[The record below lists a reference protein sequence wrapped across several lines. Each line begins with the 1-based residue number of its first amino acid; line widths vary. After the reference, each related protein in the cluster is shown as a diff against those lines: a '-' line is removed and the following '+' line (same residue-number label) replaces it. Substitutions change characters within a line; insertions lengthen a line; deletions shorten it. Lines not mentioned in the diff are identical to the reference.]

1 MIDLHAH
8 VLPGLD
14 DGPRTVTDAI
24 ALAQA
29 AIAAGTGAIV
39 ATPHINHRYNLTPP
53 QVAGA
58 VEQFSAVLRQEGIEL
73 TLLGG
78 GEISIERLVDLS
90 DGELD
95 RLGLGGG
102 RCLLVEPPLR
112 DMPGPFEWPI
122 RSLLDAGRRVLI
134 AHPERCP
141 GFVREPERLRALI
154 DGGAFSQ
161 ITVGSLLGKHGEPAR
176 QFACDLVSDGL
187 AHNLASDMH
196 DEQRRAPSLSAG
208 LAALTELGLITT
220 AHGRWL
226 TVETPQAIIDGSEL
240 PPHP

>member
-14 DGPRTVTDAI
+14 DGPRTVMDAI
-24 ALAQA
+24 ALARA
-29 AIAAGTGAIV
+29 AIAAGTATIV
-39 ATPHINHRYNLTPP
+39 ATPHINHRYNLTPV

-58 VEQFSAVLRQEGIEL
+58 IEQFSTILRQEGL
-73 TLLGG
+73 PLRLLGG
-78 GEISIERLVDLS
+78 GEISLERLVDLN

-102 RCLLVEPPLR
+102 TCLLVEPPLR
-112 DMPGPFEWPI
+112 DIPGPFEWPI
-122 RSLLDAGRRVLI
+122 RSLLQAGRRVLL

-141 GFVREPERLRALI
+141 GFVRDPERLRNLLEEGAL
-154 DGGAFSQ
+154 SQ
-161 ITVGSLLGKHGEPAR
+161 ITVGSLLGNHGEQVR
-176 QFACDLVSDGL
+176 DFAFDLVRDRL

-196 DEQRRAPSLSAG
+196 DEHRRAPSMGAG
-208 LAALTELGLITT
+208 LAVLTDHGLASP
-220 AHGRWL
+220 AHARWL
-226 TVETPQAIIDGSEL
+226 TVEAPQAIIDGSEL